1 MKKERRRMSREI
13 LNILGLSAFA
23 LTLAAG
29 QMLFKLTAQR
39 SPTIERFADL
49 RHLFADPVLW
59 LALVVYGLATLLWV
73 YLLQRVALT
82 YAYPFAALAFVLVPF
97 GAAAFFDERLSS
109 GVLAGAALIVA
120 GICVT
125 GLFRS

>member
-1 MKKERRRMSREI
+1 MSREI
-13 LNILGLSAFA
+13 VNILGLSAFA
-23 LTLAAG
+23 LMLAIG

-49 RHLFADPVLW
+49 RHLFADPMLW
-59 LALVVYGLATLLWV
+59 LALLLYGLATLLWV
-73 YLLQRVALT
+73 YLLQRIALV

-97 GAAAFFDERLSS
+97 GAATFFGERLSV
-109 GVLAGAALIVA
+109 GIPIGAALIVA

-125 GLFRS
+125 GLSRS